1 MKEKTLIL
9 IFLTALYSCE
19 TTQTKI
25 VDDQPNIVPI
35 PKNVILDAGKRSLV
49 LTNSILFFINSPEL
63 NTLLGVFEKDIES
76 ISSMDIKFRNTSKI
90 KADLIFEIDNNL
102 EDEEYSIK
110 ISNNISI
117 NGGSYNALAMAKSTL
132 NQLLKLKKN
141 KLIFF

>member
-49 LTNSILFFINSPEL
+49 LTNSIFFI
-63 NTLLGVFEKDIES
+63 
-76 ISSMDIKFRNTSKI
+76 
-90 KADLIFEIDNNL
+90 
-102 EDEEYSIK
+102 Y
-110 ISNNISI
+110 
-117 NGGSYNALAMAKSTL
+117 NGLCGH
-132 NQLLKLKKN
+132 
-141 KLIFF
+141 I